1 LRVGRVF
8 GDRQVWNL
16 DKADKSGNPLCLRS
30 IKIQPP
36 VGAVVPVTCLAVLE
50 DLSQVAI
57 GLCNGVVLLM
67 RDLGHER
74 APKLV
79 PLSNP
84 SYSPITGTTPTRTAS
99 FLQR

>member
-1 LRVGRVF
+1 MTG
-8 GDRQVWNL
+8 
-16 DKADKSGNPLCLRS
+16 
-30 IKIQPP
+30 
-36 VGAVVPVTCLAVLE
+36 LAVLE

-84 SYSPITGTTPTRTAS
+84 DNSPVTGNTIQ
-99 FLQR
+99 L